1 MSYLERDFMR
11 GLKRSLYLGAV
22 SLIVL
27 ASVQVSNSAGA
38 KREGPNFYRLII
50 NGTAGAKVR
59 MLLIHRP
66 KKTGLFERRDEVV
79 TVPAT
84 IEFKGES
91 FQVWFETLPD
101 GGSGKDGDTI
111 DAGFSKNGDRNGG
124 GVGITVKKQNHSV
137 GSFGDL

>member
-1 MSYLERDFMR
+1 MKSMKSM
-11 GLKRSLYLGAV
+11 KRSLFLGAF

-27 ASVQVSNSAGA
+27 VGVQVSNSAGA

-66 KKTGLFERRDEVV
+66 KKSGLFDRREEVV

-91 FQVWFETLPD
+91 FQVWLETLPN

-111 DAGFSKNGDRNGG
+111 DAGFSKNAERNGG
-124 GVGITVKKQNHSV
+124 GVAITVKKQNHSV
-137 GSFGDL
+137 GSFGDI

>member
-1 MSYLERDFMR
+1 MK
-11 GLKRSLYLGAV
+11 GLKRSLFLGV
-22 SLIVL
+22 FIVL
-27 ASVQVSNSAGA
+27 AGVQVSNSAGA
-38 KREGPNFYRLII
+38 KREGLNYYRLII

-59 MLLIHRP
+59 MLLVYRP
-66 KKTGLFERRDEVV
+66 KKSGLFDRREEVV

-91 FQVWFETLPD
+91 FQVWFETLPN

-111 DAGFSKNGDRNGG
+111 DAGFSKNGERNGG
-124 GVGITVKKQNHSV
+124 GVEITVQKQNHSV